1 MADPQ
6 PPSDLQAQTAASAP
20 PTAASATSAP
30 TTEKPELSNPPDPDT
45 VRRPPAIPTDNAA
58 NSNTNTE
65 MNNSNNTTA
74 NPNNT
79 STTTRPDVTMSGTSE
94 ATTVSTM
101 ATSHQSMPTSATTM
115 TTMTTMTAPAAAAA
129 ATTGPSTSTTA
140 PTGIIAPGIPIDAGV
155 NPVAAA
161 PVLPPSKKDTSL
173 REFLGQM
180 DEYAPIIPDAVTA
193 HYLTLAG
200 LPPPGN
206 GPNHT
211 PPHLARLLALATQKF
226 VADIAADAYQYS
238 RIRSSNTSSNNPMG
252 AINLSTGLAHGLA
265 AAGGTAG
272 GTTGVGASGGT
283 ATAGGSGGGGGEGAK
298 GKGSGST
305 GLLLGVQRPGFGGGG
320 QGGQQGRTVL
330 TMEDLGMAVAEYGV
344 SVKRG
349 EFYR

>member
-6 PPSDLQAQTAASAP
+6 PPPSDLQVQATAQSAP
-20 PTAASATSAP
+20 PTTASAP
-30 TTEKPELSNPPDPDT
+30 TTEKPELSNPPDPDNSPST
-45 VRRPPAIPTDNAA
+45 SAIPTDNAA
-58 NSNTNTE
+58 NSNTNIE
-65 MNNSNNTTA
+65 MNNSNNTNA

-94 ATTVSTM
+94 ATTASTM
-101 ATSHQSMPTSATTM
+101 AASYQSMTTSA

-129 ATTGPSTSTTA
+129 AATGPGTSTTA

-155 NPVAAA
+155 NPVAAV

-265 AAGGTAG
+265 AAGGAAG
-272 GTTGVGASGGT
+272 GTAGVGASGGT
-283 ATAGGSGGGGGEGAK
+283 ATAGGGGGGGGEGAK